1 MHVEDRDT
9 VHRLTLRTAPGEAP
23 AEVAVTT
30 DLAGDDHRVLQHPF
44 DDVGPGDVTSAL
56 WSEEAPDVVWATGL
70 GQSRGL
76 RVVPATQHRDLGATG
91 GDTALSS
98 PMPGSVVTVEVAE
111 GDAVTRGQTLVVV
124 EAMKMEHPVTA
135 PVDGTVVG
143 LAVAAGDPVEAGQ
156 ALVTVHPTDADGDE

>member
-1 MHVEDRDT
+1 
-9 VHRLTLRTAPGEAP
+9 
-23 AEVAVTT
+23 
-30 DLAGDDHRVLQHPF
+30 
-44 DDVGPGDVTSAL
+44 
-56 WSEEAPDVVWATGL
+56 
-70 GQSRGL
+70 
-76 RVVPATQHRDLGATG
+76 
-91 GDTALSS
+91 
-98 PMPGSVVTVEVAE
+98 MPGSVVTVEVAE